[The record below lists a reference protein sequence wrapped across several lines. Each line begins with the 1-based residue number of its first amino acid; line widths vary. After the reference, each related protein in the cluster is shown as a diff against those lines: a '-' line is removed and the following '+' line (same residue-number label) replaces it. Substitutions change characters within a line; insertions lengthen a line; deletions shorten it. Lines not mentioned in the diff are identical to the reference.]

1 MPEQRVDR
9 ERVLDA
15 ALAIVRE
22 QGETALS
29 ARAVA
34 QRAGCSVQPLYS
46 LFGDMDG
53 LVRALYEH
61 ARAWVAAYNREH
73 EHDGKNPFES
83 NGLSHLRL
91 ARTERNLFH
100 FLYLS
105 PHMEAIG
112 FGEVYASVSLP
123 EVQRCIEELGH
134 LSPED
139 AHELLPQHDRVRARH
154 GRHAGNG
161 RELHRRRAA
170 RAHGHGIPR
179 LRCAGTAVSAQAA
192 RPACIWENA
201 EAEGARMAGRASMEQ
216 GVAKGDGAT
225 DRSAQVHP
233 ARGTKA
239 GEARKKDRARRQ
251 FRQHARRM
259 ALLVSFLLFPITIF
273 YFSPVLVIE
282 GALSGAVVASTIV
295 FAVQFLMAIVLRRAF
310 CGWLCAAG
318 GLQELEATAVG
329 KPAKL
334 GWRTRVKYVIWVP
347 WLCTIVT
354 CAWMAG
360 GFTAV
365 DPLAGIPGGIS
376 LNNPLGLGIYFG
388 IVALFF
394 VPNLFLG
401 RRAMCHCICWMAP
414 FMVLGGKLG
423 RVLHAPQ
430 MRVAADAD
438 ACVACGKCVEACPMS
453 LDVPALAQ
461 GGCIV
466 DAECIQ
472 CAACADACPKDVLH
486 LRIGRA

>member
-1 MPEQRVDR
+1 
-9 ERVLDA
+9 
-15 ALAIVRE
+15 
-22 QGETALS
+22 
-29 ARAVA
+29 
-34 QRAGCSVQPLYS
+34 
-46 LFGDMDG
+46 
-53 LVRALYEH
+53 
-61 ARAWVAAYNREH
+61 
-73 EHDGKNPFES
+73 
-83 NGLSHLRL
+83 
-91 ARTERNLFH
+91 
-100 FLYLS
+100 
-105 PHMEAIG
+105 
-112 FGEVYASVSLP
+112 
-123 EVQRCIEELGH
+123 
-134 LSPED
+134 
-139 AHELLPQHDRVRARH
+139 
-154 GRHAGNG
+154 
-161 RELHRRRAA
+161 
-170 RAHGHGIPR
+170 
-179 LRCAGTAVSAQAA
+179 
-192 RPACIWENA
+192 
-201 EAEGARMAGRASMEQ
+201 MAGRASMEQ